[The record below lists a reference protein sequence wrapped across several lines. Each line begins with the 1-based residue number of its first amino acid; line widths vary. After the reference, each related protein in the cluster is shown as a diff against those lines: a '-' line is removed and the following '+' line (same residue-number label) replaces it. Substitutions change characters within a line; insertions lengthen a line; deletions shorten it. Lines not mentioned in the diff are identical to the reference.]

1 MKKLN
6 SCLVVIRGFPY
17 DEGTTLRIARPNVIL
32 GRKDIEWEPDI
43 GFENAYVSRKQAAI
57 RYDQGGYTVTDFESK
72 HGTEVNGVKLVPF
85 APHPLHSSDTISF
98 ARGMVCLTFSTS
110 LWEETMDFS
119 PTSPLAPSSAGYE
132 LDPVRRLL
140 HLRDL
145 SYSFSDKEYRCLEL
159 LLGRER
165 QFVPKEEI
173 LRYVWP
179 ERSEGEPLPAAG
191 PEELN
196 SLLYR
201 IRKKTNAALSIE
213 NIRGKGY
220 ILTLS
225 DVAAK
230 YV

>member
-1 MKKLN
+1 MKLN

-17 DEGTTLRIARPNVIL
+17 DEGTTLQIARPNVIL

-57 RYDQGGYTVTDFESK
+57 RYDQGHYTLTDFESK
-72 HGTEVNGVKLVPF
+72 HGTEVNGVKLAPF
-85 APHPLHSSDTISF
+85 SPHPLHSSDTISF

-110 LWEETMDFS
+110 MWEETMDFS
-119 PTSPLAPSSAGYE
+119 PASPALTSAGYE
-132 LDPVRRLL
+132 LDPVRRRLQ
-140 HLRDL
+140 LRDL
-145 SYSFSDKEYRCLEL
+145 SFTFSDKEYRCLEL
-159 LLGRER
+159 LLSRER
-165 QFVPKEEI
+165 QFVSKEDI

-179 ERSEGEPLPAAG
+179 ERSEGEQLPTAG

-201 IRKKTNAALSIE
+201 IRKKSNAALSIE

-225 DVAAK
+225 DIAAK
-230 YV
+230 FV